1 MSGAMIHSHDPIVL
15 FLLYV
20 LLMLAPLWM
29 LGC

>member
-1 MSGAMIHSHDPIVL
+1 MESTDPVIQYL
-15 FLLYV
+15 IYV